1 MSSIENPY
9 QAPQVYSP
17 PFKAGA
23 VTETAGLWRHGPL
36 LVMHKSAPL
45 PARCVKSNV
54 PTARSLKRS
63 LTWHHPAVYIAL
75 LFNLLIYVILAVVL
89 SKRATIYIGLSDEWF
104 ARRRRAMLIG
114 WGSVLGSVAMFA
126 AGIAMLDRPD
136 AAGGWLLLGS
146 AVTFIVGAVYGLI
159 AARMV
164 SPTRIT
170 DDYIW
175 LKGVHRDFLAT
186 LPDWPYQI

>member
-1 MSSIENPY
+1 MSSMENPY
-9 QAPQVYSP
+9 QAPQAYSP

-23 VTETAGLWRHGPL
+23 VAESAGLWRQGPL
-36 LVMHKSAPL
+36 LVMHKNAPL
-45 PARCVKSNV
+45 PPRCVKSNA
-54 PTARSLKRS
+54 PTVRTLKRS

-75 LFNLLIYVILAVVL
+75 LFNLLVYIILAIVL
-89 SKRATIYIGLSDEWF
+89 SKRATIYIGLCDEWF

-114 WGSVLGSVAMFA
+114 WGMVLASIGMFVGGLAMIDRNDGMVALLIFGSFVVF
-126 AGIAMLDRPD
+126 L
-136 AAGGWLLLGS
+136 
-146 AVTFIVGAVYGLI
+146 VGAIYGLI

-164 SPTRIT
+164 APTRIT
-170 DDYIW
+170 DDYVW